1 MRARRVKSSSIIAFS
16 SPFHSKI
23 GYAGNATWRLLEWTF
38 KNNSLRSLRTRQTD
52 TRKLL
57 QAIPDDVDF
66 AWKPHAK
73 SMPFGKLAG
82 HVSDTNGDW
91 ALHTL
96 KVDRLDWN
104 PEMNP
109 EPLATKT
116 ALLERFEKQVAE
128 VKPSLANMTPEK
140 WDSNWKFVAGDQT
153 WIDDTKYNV
162 WRTWVLNHLVHH
174 RAQLGVYL
182 RLLDK
187 KIPGMYGPSADE
199 M

>member
-1 MRARRVKSSSIIAFS
+1 MDIQKELIAE
-16 SPFHSKI
+16 
-23 GYAGNATWRLLEWTF
+23 YDRETD
-38 KNNSLRSLRTRQTD
+38 RTRKT
-52 TRKLL
+52 LE
-57 QAIPDDVDF
+57 AIPDDADF
-66 AWKPHAK
+66 NWQPHAK
-73 SMPFGKLAG
+73 SMKLGKLAG

-96 KVDRLDWN
+96 THDRLEWN

-109 EPLATKT
+109 KDPTNKKDILA
-116 ALLERFEKQVAE
+116 RFEKQVAE
-128 VKPSLANMTPEK
+128 VKPALAAMTPAK
-140 WDSNWKFVAGDQT
+140 WDSNWKFVAGEQT
-153 WIDDTKYNV
+153 WIHDSKYAV

-187 KIPGMYGPSADE
+187 KVPGMYGPSADE